1 LVCVGGNRLATHTL
15 DFEKPLLELEKQ
27 IEELKRVAGENV
39 DLARNLRPLEQQLAT
54 LRVEIYRNLTPM
66 QRVQVAR
73 HPRRPYPLDYVNTVF
88 TDFVELHGDRLFRDD
103 PAIVGGWARLDG
115 NSVMVVGHQKGRD
128 TKENL
133 YRNFGM
139 AHPEGYRK
147 AMRLMRLAAKFGAPV
162 ITLVD
167 TPGAY
172 PGLGAEERGQAE
184 AIASSLIEMA
194 SLATPIITAVIG
206 EGGSGGALAVGLAD
220 RVLMLENSVYSV
232 ISPEGCAAILWKDAS
247 QRERAAEALKITA
260 QDLLKLGVI
269 DEIIPE
275 PPGGAHSDP
284 EAAAAALGDALQRHL
299 SQLRRLKTDKL
310 LKRREEK
317 YLSMG
322 ALTEK

>member
-1 LVCVGGNRLATHTL
+1 MATYTL

-27 IEELKRVAGENV
+27 IEELKRIAGE
-39 DLARNLRPLEQQLAT
+39 RPDVCPNIPPLDEQLAT
-54 LRVEIYRNLTPM
+54 LRFDIHKNLTPM

-88 TDFVELHGDRLFRDD
+88 TDFVELHGDRLYRDD

-115 NSVMVVGHQKGRD
+115 TSVMIIGHQKGRD

-139 AHPEGYRK
+139 APAEGSRK
-147 AMRLMRLAAKFGAPV
+147 AMRLMRLAAKFAAPV

-194 SLATPIITAVIG
+194 SLATPTITAVIG

-260 QDLLKLGVI
+260 EDLLELGVI
-269 DEIIPE
+269 DEIIAE
-275 PPGGAHSDP
+275 PPGGAHADP
-284 EAAAAALGDALQRHL
+284 EAAAAALGDTLRRHVR
-299 SQLRRLKTDKL
+299 QLRKVRIEKL

-322 ALTEK
+322 AFSEK

>member
-1 LVCVGGNRLATHTL
+1 
-15 DFEKPLLELEKQ
+15 
-27 IEELKRVAGENV
+27 
-39 DLARNLRPLEQQLAT
+39 
-54 LRVEIYRNLTPM
+54 M

-88 TDFVELHGDRLFRDD
+88 TDFDELHGDRLFRDD
-103 PAIVGGWARLDG
+103 PAMVGGWARLDG
-115 NSVMVVGHQKGRD
+115 TTVMVIGHQKGRD

-147 AMRLMRLAAKFGAPV
+147 AMRLMRMAAKFSAPV

-194 SLATPIITAVIG
+194 SLKTPIITAVIG

-260 QDLLKLGVI
+260 QDLLTLGVI
-269 DEIIPE
+269 DEIIAE

-299 SQLRRLKTDKL
+299 AQLRKFKTDKL

>member
-1 LVCVGGNRLATHTL
+1 MATYTL

-27 IEELKRVAGENV
+27 IEELKRVSGEKPDV
-39 DLARNLRPLEQQLAT
+39 AKNLRPLEEQLAT

-88 TDFVELHGDRLFRDD
+88 TDFVELHGDRLYRDD
-103 PAIVGGWARLDG
+103 PAIIGGWARLDG
-115 NSVMVVGHQKGRD
+115 ISVMIIGHQKGRD
-128 TKENL
+128 TKDNL

-184 AIASSLIEMA
+184 AIARSLIEMA
-194 SLATPIITAVIG
+194 LLPTPIVTAVIG

-260 QDLLKLGVI
+260 QDLLRLGVI

-284 EAAAAALGDALQRHL
+284 EAAAAALGDGLQRHVG
-299 SQLRRLKTDKL
+299 QLRKLKVDKL

>member
-1 LVCVGGNRLATHTL
+1 MATHTL
-15 DFEKPLLELEKQ
+15 DFERPLLELERQ
-27 IEELKRVAGENV
+27 IDEMKRVTGGTAV
-39 DLARNLRPLEQQLAT
+39 DTSKETVALERKMGQLRG
-54 LRVEIYRNLTPM
+54 EIYRSLTPM

-73 HPRRPYPLDYVNTVF
+73 HPTRPYTLDYVNTVF

-115 NSVMVVGHQKGRD
+115 MSVMLIGHQKGRD

-133 YRNFGM
+133 HRNFGM

-147 AMRLMRLAAKFGAPV
+147 ALRLMGLAEKFGAPV

-184 AIASSLIEMA
+184 AIARNLLEMA
-194 SLATPIITAVIG
+194 GLKTPIVTAVIG

-232 ISPEGCAAILWKDAS
+232 ISPEGCAAILWKDAT
-247 QRERAAEALKITA
+247 QRERAAGALKITA
-260 QDLLKLGVI
+260 EGLLEPGVI
-269 DEIIPE
+269 DEIIAE
-275 PPGGAHSDP
+275 PPGGAHADP
-284 EAAAAALGDALQRHL
+284 EAAAVALGETLRRHVRHL
-299 SQLRRLKTDKL
+299 RKVRIEKL

-322 ALTEK
+322 ALSEK

>member
-1 LVCVGGNRLATHTL
+1 MATYTL

-27 IEELKRVAGENV
+27 IEELKRVAGENA
-39 DLARNLRPLEQQLAT
+39 DLAKNLRPLEEQLAT
-54 LRVEIYRNLTPM
+54 LRVEIYRSLTPM

-88 TDFVELHGDRLFRDD
+88 TDFVELHGDRLYRDD

-115 NSVMVVGHQKGRD
+115 TSVMIIGHQKGRD
-128 TKENL
+128 TKDNL
-133 YRNFGM
+133 FRNFGM

-184 AIASSLIEMA
+184 AIARSLIEMA
-194 SLATPIITAVIG
+194 SLPTPIITAVIG

-232 ISPEGCAAILWKDAS
+232 ISPEGCAAILWNDPAKASDAAS
-247 QRERAAEALKITA
+247 ALKMTA
-260 QDLLKLGVI
+260 QDLLDLRIADDVI
-269 DEIIPE
+269 SE
-275 PPGGAHSDP
+275 PLGGAHRDTK
-284 EAAAAALGDALQRHL
+284 AVTD
-299 SQLRRLKTDKL
+299 RLAK
-310 LKRREEK
+310 
-317 YLSMG
+317 
-322 ALTEK
+322 ALTNQLFTLTELSTDQLLAQRERKYRRIGAING

>member
-1 LVCVGGNRLATHTL
+1 MAIYTL

-27 IEELKRVAGENV
+27 IEELKRVAGENPDV
-39 DLARNLRPLEQQLAT
+39 AKNIRPLEDQLAA
-54 LRVEIYRNLTPM
+54 LRIEIYRSLTPM

-73 HPRRPYPLDYVNTVF
+73 HPKRPYTLDYVNTVF

-115 NSVMVVGHQKGRD
+115 MSVMLIGHQKGRD

-133 YRNFGM
+133 HRNFGM

-147 AMRLMRLAAKFGAPV
+147 ALRLMHLAEKFGAPV

-184 AIASSLIEMA
+184 AIARNLIEMA
-194 SLATPIITAVIG
+194 SLRTPTITAVIG
-206 EGGSGGALAVGLAD
+206 EGGSGGALAIGLAD
-220 RVLMLENSVYSV
+220 RVIMLENSVYAV

-247 QRERAAEALKITA
+247 QRERAAEALKLTA
-260 QDLLKLGVI
+260 EDLLKLAVI
-269 DEIIPE
+269 DEIVPE

-284 EAAAAALGDALQRHL
+284 DAAAASLGDALQRHL
-299 SQLRRLKTDKL
+299 GQLRRLKVDKL

>member
-1 LVCVGGNRLATHTL
+1 MATHTL
-15 DFEKPLLELEKQ
+15 DFERPLLELERQ
-27 IEELKRVAGENV
+27 IDEMKRTAGDTAVDVSKELA
-39 DLARNLRPLEQQLAT
+39 ALEQKLAE
-54 LRVEIYRNLTPM
+54 LRGEIYRNLTPM

-73 HPRRPYPLDYVNTVF
+73 HPKRPYTLDYVNTVF

-115 NSVMVVGHQKGRD
+115 MSVMLIGHQKGRD

-133 YRNFGM
+133 HRNFGM

-147 AMRLMRLAAKFGAPV
+147 ALRLMGLAEKFGAPV

-184 AIASSLIEMA
+184 AIARNLVEMA
-194 SLATPIITAVIG
+194 TLRTPIVTAVIG

-220 RVLMLENSVYSV
+220 RVLMFENSVYSV
-232 ISPEGCAAILWKDAS
+232 ISPEGCAAILWKDAT

-260 QDLLKLGVI
+260 EDLLELAVI

-275 PPGGAHSDP
+275 PPGGAHADP
-284 EAAAAALGDALQRHL
+284 DAAAGALGDALRRHVRL
-299 SQLRRLKTDKL
+299 LRKTKMEKL

-322 ALTEK
+322 ALSEK

>member
-1 LVCVGGNRLATHTL
+1 MATHTL
-15 DFEKPLLELEKQ
+15 DFERPLLELERQ
-27 IEELKRVAGENV
+27 IDEMKRVTGDTAV
-39 DLARNLRPLEQQLAT
+39 DVSKELAALERKLAELRG
-54 LRVEIYRNLTPM
+54 EIYRNLTPM

-73 HPRRPYPLDYVNTVF
+73 HPKRPYTLDYVNTVF

-115 NSVMVVGHQKGRD
+115 MSVMLIGHQKGRD

-133 YRNFGM
+133 HRNFGM

-147 AMRLMRLAAKFGAPV
+147 ALRLMHLAEKFGAPV

-167 TPGAY
+167 TPGAN

-184 AIASSLIEMA
+184 AIARNLVEMA
-194 SLATPIITAVIG
+194 TLRTPIVTAVIG

-232 ISPEGCAAILWKDAS
+232 ISPEGCAAILWKDAT

-260 QDLLKLGVI
+260 DDLLELGVV

-275 PPGGAHSDP
+275 PAGGAHADP
-284 EAAAAALGDALQRHL
+284 DAAEEAVGEVVRRHTR
-299 SQLRRLKTDKL
+299 QLRALKVEKL
-310 LKRREEK
+310 LRRREEK

-322 ALTEK
+322 ALNRSEERRV